1 MNWLQKTAKNE
12 ILKAI
17 EGRGWVEEQLKRDGF
32 DIWQKGNNFFVSSGD
47 WAVVDIEEVYKAIKY
62 VHPDAD
68 IQCEAE
74 SGPRDDSWTK
84 IF

>member
-1 MNWLQKTAKNE
+1 MNWLQKTAKNK

-17 EGRGWVEEQLKRDGF
+17 EDRGWAEEQLKRDGF

-47 WAVVDIEEVYKAIKY
+47 WAVVHAEEVSKAIENVY
-62 VHPDAD
+62 PGAD

-74 SGPRDDSWTK
+74 SGPRDDSWDK